1 MIALLNCPVIGGSN
15 LGFSMP
21 GAMAIGNSGPLYSFD
36 YLSGLLP
43 SQMTFLRASAAS
55 YFSSTGALSSAVVN
69 TPRFDFDPLTLIA
82 MGLHIEQQSTNYLFP
97 SVPAVTGWGQAFA
110 CNFSDSGTVGP
121 TGAISVR
128 ATQFGTTAGPR
139 VITPT
144 FTWDGSTG
152 TAVTFYVRRG
162 TSRYLQVG
170 TSAAVSTSCANFD
183 LDTLTSAI
191 IAGSVSAITKAQIS
205 KISNTTYKISV
216 TFSTNTNPISNN
228 FAVGFANSLASARN
242 ETFTG
247 TTGSYFD
254 LCLFQVEAST
264 SSSSYIP
271 TTSAQATR
279 AADSLSATLP
289 AIGSIYREYQL
300 NGSSTITK
308 EVVSI
313 SSGILPS
320 NFAGWL
326 RKVSVWNRILSDAEK
341 GALTS

>member
-69 TPRFDFDPLTLIA
+69 APRFDFDPITLIA

-97 SVPAVTGWGQAFA
+97 SVPALTGWGLAFG
-110 CNFSDSGTVGP
+110 CNFSDSGIAGP
-121 TGAISVR
+121 TGSIAVR
-128 ATQFGTTAGPR
+128 VTQFSTTGPR
-139 VITPT
+139 AITPT
-144 FTWDGSTG
+144 ITLDGSLG
-152 TAVTFYVRRG
+152 TTITFYVRRG

-170 TSAAVSTSCANFD
+170 TSAAISQSCANFD
-183 LDTLTSAI
+183 LDALTSTIIAGVATPLTSA
-191 IAGSVSAITKAQIS
+191 QIS
-205 KISNTTYKISV
+205 RISNTTYKISV
-216 TFSTNTNPISNN
+216 TFSTNANPISNN
-228 FAVGFANSLASARN
+228 FYIGFASGLASARN

-247 TTGSYFD
+247 ANGSYFD
-254 LCLFQVEAST
+254 LCLCQLEASA

-320 NFAGWL
+320 NFTGWF